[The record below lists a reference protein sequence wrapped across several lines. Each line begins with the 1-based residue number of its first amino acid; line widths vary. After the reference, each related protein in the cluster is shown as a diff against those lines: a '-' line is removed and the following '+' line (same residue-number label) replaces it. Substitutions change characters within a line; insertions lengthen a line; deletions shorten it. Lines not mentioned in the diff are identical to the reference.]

1 MTERFRGEMAARPS
15 RHLAGAALGVL
26 AALAITMLAGCARGG
41 GAPSGSITHPTGDA
55 LVLRVATAG
64 GFLGPG
70 VAFSQLPSV
79 SIYGDGRVIAPG
91 AVDMIYPGPALPPLL
106 VTRLNEAGLQAVLG
120 EVLST
125 GLFARSRS
133 FQGASAVIADA
144 GTTVFTL
151 HADGRD
157 ATVSIYALG
166 ALDSSQPRP
175 GISGEELAA
184 HRTLAQLSSRLAT
197 LNSWLPASSW
207 SDRESQPFTPDA
219 IRLLVRNADA
229 DAPDQSGIANQ
240 LVPWPGAGDP
250 ATFGEP
256 AAQTAG
262 SRCGVVT
269 GAGAATWFDAV
280 RAANQLT
287 RFTAHADRYEVNP
300 RPLLPDEPRSCPTS

>member
-1 MTERFRGEMAARPS
+1 MTQRFGGAIAPTPS
-15 RHLAGAALGVL
+15 RHPVAVLVVL
-26 AALAITMLAGCARGG
+26 AALAVTTLAGCARGG
-41 GAPSGSITHPTGDA
+41 GASSGPIAHPTGDA
-55 LVLRVATAG
+55 LVLRVASAG

-106 VTRLNEAGLQAVLG
+106 VTRLNEAGLQAVLN

-125 GLFARSRS
+125 GLFVRDQS
-133 FQGASAVIADA
+133 FQGASAFIADA

-157 ATVSIYALG
+157 VTVSIYALG
-166 ALDSSQPRP
+166 AFDPSQPRA
-175 GISGEELAA
+175 GISDEEIAA
-184 HRTLAQLSSRLAT
+184 HRALAQLSSRLAM
-197 LNSWLPASSW
+197 LNSWLPATSW
-207 SDRESQPFTPDA
+207 SDSQSRPFTPDA
-219 IRLLVRNADA
+219 IRMLVRNADT

-240 LVPWPGAGDP
+240 LVPWPGSGDP
-250 ATFGEP
+250 ATLGEP
-256 AAQTAG
+256 ATQPAG

-269 GAGAATWFDAV
+269 GAEAAIWFEAL

-300 RPLLPDEPRSCPTS
+300 RPLLPDEPRSCATS